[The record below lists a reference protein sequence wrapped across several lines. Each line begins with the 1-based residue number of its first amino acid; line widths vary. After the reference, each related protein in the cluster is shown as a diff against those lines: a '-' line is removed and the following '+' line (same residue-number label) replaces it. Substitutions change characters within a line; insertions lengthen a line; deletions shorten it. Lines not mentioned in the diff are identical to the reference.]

1 MCDIH
6 YHALS
11 GSRRARL
18 AAFGWTPRQLASV
31 AKQIPAGL
39 PFVALV
45 LAECECNITVGK
57 ATGRYLVAIIKSDQI
72 ETILL
77 TDKLSA
83 RKLRVDHIVR
93 AFP

>member
-11 GSRRARL
+11 GSSRARL
-18 AAFGWTPRQLASV
+18 AAFGWTTRHLVSV

-45 LAECECNITVGK
+45 LAERKRNIKVGK

-72 ETILL
+72 ETVLVA
-77 TDKLSA
+77 DKLST
-83 RKLRVDHIVR
+83 RNLRVDHIVR
-93 AFP
+93 AF